1 MRAYLT
7 SNKLMN
13 DSELDKVLGDPRTK
27 GTKTLVEKYQLN
39 FVKLI
44 SSPAVVQRLKEDGAY
59 QDDTQYY
66 VPRIGAA
73 RYFLTK

>member
-1 MRAYLT
+1 
-7 SNKLMN
+7 MN
-13 DSELDKVLGDPRTK
+13 DSELDKVLGDPTTK
-27 GTKTLVEKYQLN
+27 GTKTLVEKYKLN
-39 FVKLI
+39 FIKLI
-44 SSPAVVQRLKEDGAY
+44 TSPAVIQKLKDGGAY